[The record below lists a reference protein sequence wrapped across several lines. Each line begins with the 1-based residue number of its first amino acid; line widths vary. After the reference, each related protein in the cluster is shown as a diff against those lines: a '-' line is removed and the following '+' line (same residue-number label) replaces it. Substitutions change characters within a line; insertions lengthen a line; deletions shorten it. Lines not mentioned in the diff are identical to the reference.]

1 MLRIDKIFYLL
12 IISFRLFLHNSLN
25 IPYKENF
32 MKKENLQ
39 PRKKLYV
46 VLIIIAISLILLT
59 ILSTN
64 LLSPKEKNDHYI
76 KEEKIKVLT
85 SDGINYI
92 AMTDSEY
99 FYTFA
104 DGKKEKFFIKGV
116 NIGAGKP
123 GAFPGEV
130 AVTYDEYYRW
140 FEYISQMNANT
151 IRVYT
156 ILRPQFYN
164 ALYDFNQ
171 NAEKNG
177 KSPIYLIH
185 GVWVNEEDIAVIEDA
200 FGEEKKIQNGIIAE
214 GKSIIDILHGNC
226 SLPEKKGH
234 ADGNYTTDVSN
245 YVIGWILGIEWEPAF
260 VIGTN
265 ENNPEKAS
273 YKGKYLFTDNASPFE
288 AFLCEVGDS
297 LIQYET
303 EKYSMQRPVALSNW
317 VTTDPLAHPNEPY
330 KNEDIVTVNVE
341 HIKWTNSF
349 KPGMFASYHVYPYY
363 PDTFNYQKDYVN
375 FIDEDG
381 KPNPYKAYL
390 REINKFHS
398 MPVLIGE
405 FGIPA
410 SRGKAHENIVTGYNQ
425 GFIDEKTQG
434 DMVLKMMT
442 DIHSEGL
449 AGGLIFSW
457 QDEWFKRTWNNS
469 DLDLPD
475 SRPYW
480 SNVQTNEQ
488 RFGLLAFDTGNE
500 KSTCYIDG
508 DFSDWSDATPIYSD
522 EKGKLSIKSDEAYVY
537 VMADVKDYDFN
548 KDTLLI
554 PVDTIPNQ
562 GNLSYPDFKASFSDA
577 ADFVIKIQGESDSR
591 VLVDAYYDNYYFRY
605 AEQTNLLD
613 LVPEFTKKNTG
624 LFNPIRLCITRK
636 IVIPPANT
644 VVPFKGYETGSLKYG
659 ISNPNHPQYN
669 SLNDFYYKDGKI
681 EMRIPWQLFNV
692 MDPAHKIVIDDMHGR
707 GRISPVKING
717 FKFGLVNIKS
727 NEKISANTVVLK
739 DYSWDTWELPTFH
752 ERLKPSYYIL
762 QKGLLG
768 LN

>member
-1 MLRIDKIFYLL
+1 MPNMHYE
-12 IISFRLFLHNSLN
+12 
-25 IPYKENF
+25 ENF
-32 MKKENLQ
+32 MKKENIKST
-39 PRKKLYV
+39 RNRYI
-46 VLIIIAISLILLT
+46 VLIVLVIFFAIST
-59 ILSTN
+59 ILSVKWF
-64 LLSPKEKNDHYI
+64 LQKEKKSDYT
-76 KEEKIKVLT
+76 KEATIKVAT
-85 SDGINYI
+85 SDGINYV
-92 AMTDSEY
+92 AMTDSQS
-99 FYTFA
+99 FYTFTN
-104 DGKKEKFFIKGV
+104 GKREKFFIKGV

-140 FEYISQMNANT
+140 FEYISQMNSNT

-171 NAEKNG
+171 NAEKSG
-177 KSPIYLIH
+177 KLPIYLIH
-185 GVWVNEEDIAVIEDA
+185 GVWVNEEDVAVIEDA
-200 FGEEKKIQNGIIAE
+200 FGEEKKIQKGIIEE
-214 GKSIIDILHGNC
+214 GKSIVDILHGNC
-226 SLPEKKGH
+226 SLPERKGH
-234 ADGNYTTDVSN
+234 ADGNYTADVSN
-245 YVIGWILGIEWEPAF
+245 YVLGWILGIEWEPAF
-260 VIGTN
+260 VMGTN
-265 ENNPEKAS
+265 ENNPEKAAFT
-273 YKGKYLFTDNASPFE
+273 GKYLYTEKASPFE
-288 AFLCEVGDS
+288 AFLCEVGDTI
-297 LIQYET
+297 IQYET
-303 EKYSMQRPVALSNW
+303 EKYSMQRPVAFSNW
-317 VTTDPLAHPNEPY
+317 VTTDPLKHPNEPY
-330 KNEDIVTVNVE
+330 KNEDIVEVNVE
-341 HIKWTNSF
+341 HIKWTSSF

-390 REINKFHS
+390 REINKFHT

-425 GFIDEKTQG
+425 GFIDEKIQG

-480 SNVQTNEQ
+480 SNLQTNEQ
-488 RFGLLAFDTGNE
+488 RFGLLAFDPGTE

-508 DFSDWSDATPIYSD
+508 EFDDWTGLTPIYSD
-522 EKGKLSIKSDEAYVY
+522 EEGKLLIKSDEAYVY
-537 VMADVKDYDFN
+537 IMADIKNYDFN
-548 KDTLLI
+548 KDTLII

-562 GNLSYPDFKASFSDA
+562 GNSRYSDLDVSFSND
-577 ADFVIKIQGESDSR
+577 ADFLIKIQGESNSKM
-591 VLVDAYYDNYYFRY
+591 LVDAYYDNYYFRY
-605 AEQTNLLD
+605 AEQTTLLNS
-613 LVPEFTKKNTG
+613 VPEFTKKNAG
-624 LFNPIRLCITRK
+624 LFNTIKLCISRG
-636 IVIPPANT
+636 IVIPPENT
-644 VVPFKGYETGSLKYG
+644 IVPFKGYETGALKYG
-659 ISNPNHPQYN
+659 ISNPNHSQYN
-669 SLNDFYYKDGKI
+669 SLNDFYFRDGKI

-692 MDPAHKIVIDDMHGR
+692 MDPAHKTIIDDMHSR
-707 GRISPVKING
+707 GRISPLKIDS
-717 FKFGLVNIKS
+717 FKFGLINLKNS
-727 NEKISANTVVLK
+727 EKGSTKTVEMK
-739 DYSWDTWELPTFH
+739 EYSWETWEVPSFH

-762 QKGLLG
+762 QKGLKE